1 MPTMIA
7 GGNNAVLTFQNDR
20 RCARLPKTG
29 CVERHMNNAFV
40 VGYFGVL
47 HNIQQEINTENVE
60 KESNALPILKV
71 RCV

>member
-47 HNIQQEINTENVE
+47 HNI
-60 KESNALPILKV
+60 
-71 RCV
+71 